1 MSARLAPVGAKAL
14 KIPPPEPQA
23 LFPRSILELAME
35 FLPHVFMY
43 PVLVYPIKEY
53 IFAHQ
58 IKTNMDKSI
67 HSHLYHQVIGR
78 LRSKRE
84 GKGVTQVQLADKL
97 GVNQNFIS
105 KIETCDR
112 RLDLIEL
119 RQICQVLGLSFVDF
133 VAEVERDILSK
144 EEK

>member
-1 MSARLAPVGAKAL
+1 MASRTSGFAS
-14 KIPPPEPQA
+14 Q
-23 LFPRSILELAME
+23 SILELAMG
-35 FLPHVFMY
+35 FCRMCQKHTILG
-43 PVLVYPIKEY
+43 YPIKEY
-53 IFAHQ
+53 IFVHQ

-67 HSHLYHQVIGR
+67 HSPLYHQVIGR

-84 GKGVTQVQLADKL
+84 GKGVTQAQLADKL

-119 RQICQVLGLSFVDF
+119 RQICQVLGISFVDF

>member
-1 MSARLAPVGAKAL
+1 
-14 KIPPPEPQA
+14 
-23 LFPRSILELAME
+23 
-35 FLPHVFMY
+35 
-43 PVLVYPIKEY
+43 
-53 IFAHQ
+53 
-58 IKTNMDKSI
+58 MDKSI

-119 RQICQVLGLSFVDF
+119 RQICQVSGLSFVDF
-133 VAEVERDILSK
+133 VAEVERDILSRK
-144 EEK
+144 KSE